1 MRGVLR
7 SLAVGVAGSGLVL
20 GAAYLPAPLSL
31 ARETAHSPTTTP
43 RVEPVTAAQAIC
55 PGPEELGVAGLKD
68 SRVQVVSVMAVTA
81 PDRALPTGLAD
92 GRGAGS
98 LKLSGLPTG
107 GKWAAPVTVRG
118 HALSAKIS
126 TAQSALAAGGGAMA
140 PGTVATQH
148 SWVKTGDDR
157 GLVTAAC
164 MPAAASSWLIA
175 GGAGPGRRERLV
187 LTNPGPNPVMV
198 DLAVL
203 GVKGPIQSPNGHG
216 LVVGARARLVV
227 LLDAIAG
234 AEPSPVVHV
243 IAHGGE
249 VAAVLSDVWLDGV
262 ISRGG
267 DDVVPVAA
275 PAREQVIAGV
285 AIAGR
290 ATLRIAVP
298 GDGEAVVE
306 ARVLTASGPKPL
318 DANGVTRLA
327 AHSTKDIDLSA
338 LPGDAYAVQ
347 VRSDVPV
354 VAAAMVDRRLA
365 PGAPSDLA
373 WAGASAP
380 ITTLAGM
387 ALGDEALGD
396 KALGDKAVGGP
407 GGTGLMGRLDL
418 AATYDPAT
426 VLVTT
431 VGADGQASS
440 KEVAVAADSVST
452 LALDGATSVWVTPLT
467 GVVRA
472 AVLTWVTDAGGTLL
486 SVTPMADLTLTTP
499 SVRLR
504 ELRN

>member
-7 SLAVGVAGSGLVL
+7 SLAVALAGSGLVL
-20 GAAYLPAPLSL
+20 GAAHLPAPLSL
-31 ARETAHSPTTTP
+31 ARGNSHAPATTP

-55 PGPEELGVAGLKD
+55 PGPEALGIDGLRD
-68 SRVQVVSVMAVTA
+68 SLAQVVSVTA
-81 PDRALPTGLAD
+81 AAAPESALPTGL
-92 GRGAGS
+92 GVGQNTGS
-98 LKLSGLPTG
+98 LTMSGLPTG
-107 GKWAAPVTVRG
+107 GRWADPLSVRG
-118 HALSAKIS
+118 QTTSATIS
-126 TAQSALAAGGGAMA
+126 TAQSALVAGDGAMA
-140 PGTVATQH
+140 PGTIATQR
-148 SWVKTGDDR
+148 SWVQSGDNR

-175 GGAGPGRRERLV
+175 GGGGPGRRERLV
-187 LTNPGPNPVMV
+187 LTNPGPNPVTV
-198 DLAVL
+198 DLTVL
-203 GVKGPIQSPNGHG
+203 GVNGPIQSPNGHG
-216 LVVGARARLVV
+216 LVVGPHARTVI

-234 AEPSPVVHV
+234 SEPSPVVHV
-243 IAHGGE
+243 VVQGGE
-249 VAAVLSDVWLDGV
+249 VAAVLSDAWLDGV
-262 ISRGG
+262 IARGG
-267 DDVVPVAA
+267 DDTTPVAA
-275 PAREQVIAGV
+275 PALEQVMAGV
-285 AIAGR
+285 AIDGR
-290 ATLRIAVP
+290 ATVRIAVP

-338 LPGDAYAVQ
+338 LPPDAYAVQ
-347 VRSDVPV
+347 VRADVPV

-373 WAGASAP
+373 WSGASGP

-387 ALGDEALGD
+387 ALGD
-396 KALGDKAVGGP
+396 KALGATALGGP

-418 AATYDPAT
+418 AATKDPAS

-440 KEVAVAADSVST
+440 KEVAIAADSVST
-452 LALDGATSVWVTPLT
+452 LAMDGATSVWVTPLT

-486 SVTPMADLTLTTP
+486 SVTPMSDLTLTTT

>member
-7 SLAVGVAGSGLVL
+7 SLAVAAAGTGLVV
-20 GAAYLPAPLSL
+20 GATYLPAPLNL

-43 RVEPVTAAQAIC
+43 RVEPVTQAQTIC

-68 SRVQVVSVMAVTA
+68 SRMQVVSVTAVTA
-81 PDRALPTGLAD
+81 PNSALPTGLAND
-92 GRGAGS
+92 RSAGS
-98 LKLSGLPTG
+98 LTLSGLPNG
-107 GKWAAPVTVRG
+107 GTWAAPVTVRG
-118 HALSAKIS
+118 QAISGQIS

-140 PGTVATQH
+140 PGTVATQR
-148 SWVKTGDDR
+148 SWVKAGDDR

-164 MPAAASSWLIA
+164 MPASASSWLIA

-203 GVKGPIQSPNGHG
+203 GVNGPIQSPNGHG
-216 LVVGARARLVV
+216 LVVGPYARTAF
-227 LLDAIAG
+227 LLDAISG
-234 AEPSPVVHV
+234 SEPSPVVHV
-243 IAHGGE
+243 IAQGGE

-262 ISRGG
+262 IPRGG

-275 PAREQVIAGV
+275 PAREQVMAGV
-285 AIAGR
+285 AIAGQ

-306 ARVLTASGPKPL
+306 ARVLTPSGPKAL

-327 AHSTKDIDLSA
+327 AHSTKDIDLST
-338 LPGDAYAVQ
+338 LPADAYAVQ

-354 VAAAMVDRRLA
+354 VAAAMVDRRLN

-373 WAGASAP
+373 WSGASAP

-387 ALGDEALGD
+387 ALGEMALGVP
-396 KALGDKAVGGP
+396 GD
-407 GGTGLMGRLDL
+407 TGLMGRLDL
-418 AATYDPAT
+418 AATYDPAS

-440 KEVAVAADSVST
+440 KEVAIAADSVST
-452 LALDGATSVWVTPLT
+452 LALDGATSVWVTPLR

-486 SVTPMADLTLTTP
+486 SVTPMANLTLTTP
-499 SVRLR
+499 SLRLR

>member
-7 SLAVGVAGSGLVL
+7 SLAVAVAGSGLVL

-31 ARETAHSPTTTP
+31 ARGTSHGPATTP
-43 RVEPVTAAQAIC
+43 RVEPVTQAQAIC
-55 PGPEELGVAGLKD
+55 PGPEARGIAGLRD
-68 SRVQVVSVMAVTA
+68 SLAQMVSVTA
-81 PDRALPTGLAD
+81 AAAPESALPTGLAV
-92 GRGAGS
+92 GQNAGT
-98 LKLSGLPTG
+98 LKMSGLPTG
-107 GKWAAPVTVRG
+107 GTWADPVTVRG
-118 HALSAKIS
+118 QTTSAKIA
-126 TAQSALAAGGGAMA
+126 TAQSALVAGDGAMA
-140 PGTVATQH
+140 PGTVATQR
-148 SWVKTGDDR
+148 SWVKSGDNR

-164 MPAAASSWLIA
+164 MPAASSSWLIA
-175 GGAGPGRRERLV
+175 GGGGPGRRERLV

-198 DLAVL
+198 DLTVL
-203 GVKGPIQSPNGHG
+203 GVNGPIQSPNGHG
-216 LVVGARARLVV
+216 LVVGPHARTVI

-234 AEPSPVVHV
+234 SEPSPVVHV
-243 IAHGGE
+243 VVQGGE
-249 VAAVLSDVWLDGV
+249 VAAVLSDAWLDGV
-262 ISRGG
+262 IPRGG
-267 DDVVPVAA
+267 DDTAPVAA
-275 PAREQVIAGV
+275 PALEQVMAGV

-306 ARVLTASGPKPL
+306 ARVLTLSGPKPL

-338 LPGDAYAVQ
+338 LPPDAYAVQ
-347 VRSDVPV
+347 VRADVPV

-373 WAGASAP
+373 WSGASGP

-387 ALGDEALGD
+387 ALGD
-396 KALGDKAVGGP
+396 KALGGP
-407 GGTGLMGRLDL
+407 GGTGFMGRLDL
-418 AATYDPAT
+418 AATYDPAS

-431 VGADGQASS
+431 VGANGQASS
-440 KEVAVAADSVST
+440 KEVAIAADSVSS

-467 GVVRA
+467 GVVGA

-486 SVTPMADLTLTTP
+486 SVTPMSDLTLTTT